1 MQLQSISD
9 QIPNV
14 ISITQ
19 VREDIDVLTKAL
31 NEFGKVR
38 VLRGQKV
45 LFDAIDPEFEEKRRE
60 RIKKAVAK
68 IREIA
73 RNHKTKPGEI
83 SGSEWIIR
91 ERDRMRTPGYYAEH
105 NR

>member
-9 QIPNV
+9 QFPNV

-31 NEFGKVR
+31 AEFGKVR

-45 LFDAIDPEFEEKRRE
+45 LFDAVDPDFEAKRRE
-60 RIKKAVAK
+60 RIKKAVASIK
-68 IREIA
+68 EFA
-73 RNHKTKPGEI
+73 KKHKAKRGEM

-91 ERDRMRTPGYYAEH
+91 ERDRMRTPEYYAEH

>member
-19 VREDIDVLTKAL
+19 IREDIDILTRAL

-38 VLRGQKV
+38 VLRGRKV
-45 LFDAIDPEFEEKRRE
+45 LFDAVDPEFKSKRRE
-60 RIKKAVAK
+60 RIKAAAVR
-68 IREIA
+68 IREFA
-73 RNHKTKPGEI
+73 KKYKSKKGEI
-83 SGSEWIIR
+83 SGSEWIIK
-91 ERDRMRTPGYYAEH
+91 ERDRMMTPEYYAEH

>member
-19 VREDIDVLTKAL
+19 VREDIDVLTRAL

-45 LFDAIDPEFEEKRRE
+45 LFDAVDPDFEVKRRE
-60 RIKKAVAK
+60 RIKAAAAR
-68 IREIA
+68 IREFA
-73 RNHKTKPGEI
+73 KKYKSKKGEI

-91 ERDRMRTPGYYAEH
+91 ERDRMKTPEYYAKH

>member
-9 QIPNV
+9 QTPNV

-19 VREDIDVLTKAL
+19 VREDIDVLTRAL

-45 LFDAIDPEFEEKRRE
+45 LFDAVDPDFEKKRRD
-60 RIKKAVAK
+60 RIKRAAENIRKIAK
-68 IREIA
+68 EMAKKYPR
-73 RNHKTKPGEI
+73 K
-83 SGSEWIIR
+83 SEERSLSQILIE
-91 ERDRMRTPGYYAEH
+91 ERDKMLSGTYEL
-105 NR
+105 